1 MNKKGLVV
9 DIKGN
14 KVVILTDS
22 GEFTLV
28 KASKVLPIKGETYEG
43 NVVGNGSSMKRI
55 AVLAASF
62 LLIFTIGIV
71 DYYNPVKAVELSAK
85 SKILLEANRWNRIV
99 RVSTDDKKIKDVI
112 NVDEVKNM
120 SLNDGLI
127 MLSNEVKDKNIV
139 ASYSEL
145 SVKPIKGNPDM
156 NTVTSEI
163 SSLSK
168 AEKNNDIENKEHRD
182 SSNKQDTENSSDN
195 SKKENNNSEQ
205 DRNNDK
211 DKKNN
216 NINKKENTNGDINNS
231 YNNNAKHDTNIDNKN
246 KGNVEEKQKGNKPI
260 NESEKSSTKE
270 KHNK

>member
-9 DIKGN
+9 DIKGS

-22 GEFTLV
+22 GEFALV
-28 KASKVLPIKGETYEG
+28 KASSILPLKGETYEG
-43 NVVGNGSSMKRI
+43 NVIGNGSSMKRL

-85 SKILLEANRWNRIV
+85 SKILLEANRWNKIV
-99 RVSTDDKKIKDVI
+99 RVSTDDKNIKDAI

-120 SLNDGLI
+120 SLDDGLI

-139 ASYSEL
+139 SSYSEL

-156 NTVTSEI
+156 ETVKSEI
-163 SSLSK
+163 SSLAK
-168 AEKNNDIENKEHRD
+168 AEKNNDIQNKEEKDGRD
-182 SSNKQDTENSSDN
+182 NQDIQNNNGN
-195 SKKENNNSEQ
+195 SKKQDNSRDQ
-205 DRNNDK
+205 DKNNDK
-211 DKKNN
+211 GKNDD
-216 NINKKENTNGDINNS
+216 NINRDKNTNEDINSSYSNNKSHDASMDNNS
-231 YNNNAKHDTNIDNKN
+231 
-246 KGNVEEKQKGNKPI
+246 KGSVEEKQKGNKQI
-260 NESEKSSTKE
+260 NEREKNSIKE